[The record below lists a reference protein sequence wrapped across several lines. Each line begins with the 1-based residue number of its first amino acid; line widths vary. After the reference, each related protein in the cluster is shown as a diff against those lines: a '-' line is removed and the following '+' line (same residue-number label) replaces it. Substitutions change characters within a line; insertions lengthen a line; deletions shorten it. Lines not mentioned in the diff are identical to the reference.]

1 MFLSFSGSPELG
13 NVKFVFGPLSQIQG
27 PLTANISCSILGLAK
42 FLNQEYVCMC
52 VCELFVFVSTDVMVF
67 RQRPARSVHHSPVLE
82 STRGPRRR
90 KELCGRSF
98 TRSAVP
104 VCFFFFFFFLLLL
117 PSLLPFLTFPL
128 LLFSSPL
135 SSSLFPFS
143 PPHSIHASPCLPDTC
158 SNNSPFLRHFRASL
172 FNLSVHPFT
181 RPLYIPVAS
190 HPQPLMK
197 ID

>member
-27 PLTANISCSILGLAK
+27 PLTANIICSILGLGK

-52 VCELFVFVSTDVMVF
+52 VCDLFVFVSTDVMVF

-104 VCFFFFFFFLLLL
+104 VCFFFPPPLPPSIPYL
-117 PSLLPFLTFPL
+117 PSPSLLFSSQLFSLPFLTAAQHTRFT
-128 LLFSSPL
+128 LFTWH
-135 SSSLFPFS
+135 LF
-143 PPHSIHASPCLPDTC
+143 
-158 SNNSPFLRHFRASL
+158 
-172 FNLSVHPFT
+172 
-181 RPLYIPVAS
+181 
-190 HPQPLMK
+190 K
-197 ID
+197 